1 MKITKYEKEAI
12 IRAIMHDVPCTPDN
26 VLRAEIQNAFV
37 QSMSAPIQ
45 ELYKTHPK
53 ALRTDTVPSWDSG
66 MSYRV
71 DFVVGDADVKK
82 VMQPFEAKKKERD
95 AVHTKLSAVVN
106 GCNTLAQLKKM
117 LPEFVSYFPT
127 ETEPTK
133 NLPAVANMVADL
145 SKLGWPKAKTQ
156 PATK

>member
-1 MKITKYEKEAI
+1 MKITKYEKESI

-26 VLRAEIQNAFV
+26 VLKAEIQNALV
-37 QSMSAPIQ
+37 QGMSAPIQ

-66 MSYRV
+66 MSYRME
-71 DFVVGDADVKK
+71 FVVGDADVKK
-82 VMQPFEAKKKERD
+82 VMKPFEAKKQARD
-95 AVHTKLSAVVN
+95 EAHRKLSAIVN

-117 LPEFVSYFPT
+117 LPEFISYFPT